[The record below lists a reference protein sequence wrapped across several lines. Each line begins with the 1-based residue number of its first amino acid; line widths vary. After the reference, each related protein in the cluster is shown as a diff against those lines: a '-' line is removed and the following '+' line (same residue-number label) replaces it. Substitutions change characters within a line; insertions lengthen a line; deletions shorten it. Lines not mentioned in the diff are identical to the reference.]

1 MLVNSVILVL
11 QETLEA
17 ALLISVLLSISF
29 QTRVGVGWLPYGLV
43 GGGVF
48 AAIYAANMAAIS
60 VWFDYVGQEIV
71 NALLQTGIALLIP
84 VYGWLVFGL
93 DDARSS
99 HSQNSAATLRR
110 LPLIAAWSAAA
121 IVTMAI
127 AREGSEVYLYIS
139 GFFLGSDHLSSVLA
153 GSGLGFG
160 IGLSIGT
167 LLFFALSSDHNPW
180 RRRVA
185 ILLLALFAG
194 NMLSQSVVQLTQADW
209 ISASSA
215 YWDTSNWISEQSVT
229 GQLLYASL
237 GYEATPSIQQIM
249 AHFIGTF
256 VVFSLIAGR
265 SFFARK
271 KDNQS
276 TGILKK

>member
-1 MLVNSVILVL
+1 MLINSVILVL

-29 QTRVGVGWLPYGLV
+29 QRRVGASWLPYGLV
-43 GGGVF
+43 SGGVF
-48 AAIYAANMAAIS
+48 AGLYAANMAVIS
-60 VWFDYVGQEIV
+60 VWFDYVGQEII

-84 VYGWLVFGL
+84 VYGWLIFAPVNAG
-93 DDARSS
+93 SS
-99 HSQNSAATLRR
+99 HRQNNITTPQQVPVA
-110 LPLIAAWSAAA
+110 AAWSAVA

-167 LLFFALSSDHNPW
+167 LLFFALSSDHNRW

-194 NMLSQSVVQLTQADW
+194 NMLSQSVLQLIQADW
-209 ISASSA
+209 ISGSA
-215 YWDTSNWISEQSVT
+215 ACWDTSSWISEQSVT
-229 GQLLYASL
+229 GQLLYASF
-237 GYEATPSIQQIM
+237 GYEATPSVEQIM
-249 AHFIGTF
+249 AHLIGTL

-265 SFFARK
+265 SSFAQ
-271 KDNQS
+271 NQ
-276 TGILKK
+276 TP